1 MTESSD
7 ISDTKYTAEHQVL
20 LRYARTLD
28 ELAESQVL
36 KMQQSTPVKSPHIG
50 HKNHLCDLAEAGN
63 VTLEQMKALTRD
75 PKFICKKCGRA
86 AASEDNLC
94 EPVPL

>member
-7 ISDTKYTAEHQVL
+7 IQDTKYTDEHQIL
-20 LRYARTLD
+20 LRYERILD
-28 ELAESQVL
+28 ELAGSQAL
-36 KMQQSTPVKSPHIG
+36 KASQLVHAKSPHIG

-63 VTLEQMKALTRD
+63 LTLEQMKVLVQN

-86 AASEDNLC
+86 AAAEENLC